1 MSAVRRSLMVALVA
15 MSAVAEAQPTQQ
27 ASSQKGRIIAPADL
41 KAWNTIRNAALSN
54 DGKWFAS
61 VIAPAEG
68 DATLVLES
76 TADTSKETRFPVGGT
91 GGGTFTI
98 SGDSKWLG
106 FIVAPPRPPSDAPN
120 GGRGGR
126 GGGVN
131 TAGNAG
137 ASAPALRNKFVLVN
151 IATGE
156 KKEFDR
162 IRTFQFNAESPTWI
176 ALQGYSATGAPPT
189 DAPPSSGRGGSGGA
203 PPTGASSGD
212 LDLYRISTG
221 EMVNIG
227 NVGEFAFDDDGSFL
241 AWTVETPDMVGNGV
255 QIRNL
260 KTDVSRSYDSER
272 GLYRHLVWADSVDAV
287 AVLRGKIDTVSRDTL
302 FSIVTLTA
310 FDASGPTKKAIFDP
324 SQHADFPAGMKIAA
338 TRAPRLATDLQTV
351 FFGIREANKAAG
363 GKGMVATANAPSVV
377 QAGAPGAGG
386 TLNMPPPSS
395 ADSNP
400 SLVLWHWKDPRPQPQ
415 QIVQESADRAFSYL
429 TEYRVDQNKV
439 IRLVTDDLR
448 NVVISTNDRFAY
460 GMDSREYEQPAVTT
474 GRTYDDIYTVDLK
487 TGARRLVLQKQPR
500 SAAVRLSPDGKRA
513 VYWGSD
519 ANWWALDVITGDKKN
534 LTSSVATSFANGE
547 DDHNNLFPPSAAVL
561 GWAKDGSAVLLS
573 DMWDVWKVPVDGS
586 TAVNLTGDGR
596 KNRVRYRSVYHFGQ
610 ISVAGGRGRRASA
623 PDTSIDVTK
632 PLYFATY
639 GDWTKQEG
647 VSRVAP
653 NKSGATPIFF
663 EPARFTVQKARDADT
678 YAITRQTFTEFPN
691 YWLAGGDL
699 KPTRQ
704 LTNANPQMKD
714 LAWSSGTRLINY
726 TSDKGDK
733 LQGALYLP
741 ANFDSTKT
749 YPMLVTIYE
758 KRSQGLNV
766 FVSPSDTRAPDPARY
781 TNAGYVV
788 FDPDIVYRVNDPG
801 MSAVWCVVPAVKA
814 AIATGFVDATRV
826 GLWGHSWGGYQTAFL
841 VTQTN
846 IFSAAIAGA
855 PLTNMVSMYGS
866 IYWNTGATDAM
877 IFESSQGRFKGN
889 FIENYDAY
897 IRNSPVFHADKVQT
911 PLIILQND
919 KDGAVDFNQGVTYY
933 NTLVN
938 LKKDVIF
945 LEYVGE
951 NHGLA
956 KPANQRD
963 YAARMKEF
971 FDYHLTGAP
980 EPNWIKEGVPRLK
993 MEDHLKGRKAAT
1005 DSTARAIIVP

>member
-1 MSAVRRSLMVALVA
+1 MVALIA
-15 MSAVAEAQPTQQ
+15 MSSVAQAQPTQQ
-27 ASSQKGRIIAPADL
+27 ASNSNQKGRIITPADM
-41 KAWNTIRNAALSN
+41 KAWNTIRNASLSN
-54 DGKWFAS
+54 DGTWFAY
-61 VIAPAEG
+61 VVAPAEG

-76 TADTSKETRFPVGGT
+76 TTDASKQTKFPVGGT

-98 SGDSKWLG
+98 SGDSKWIG
-106 FIVAPPRPPSDAPN
+106 FIVAPPRPPNGAPA
-120 GGRGGR
+120 GSRGGR
-126 GGGVN
+126 GTGGAN
-131 TAGNAG
+131 AQGTAGG
-137 ASAPALRNKFVLVN
+137 SAAAPRNKFVLVN
-151 IATGE
+151 IATGD

-162 IRTFQFNAESPTWI
+162 IRTFQFNAESPTWV
-176 ALQGYSATGAPPT
+176 ALQGYGAGAPPA
-189 DAPPSSGRGGSGGA
+189 DAVPAGGRGGSGA
-203 PPTGASSGD
+203 PAGGSAGGGGD

-227 NVGEFAFDDDGSFL
+227 NVGEFAFDEEGSFL
-241 AWTVETPDMVGNGV
+241 AWTAETPDMVGNGV
-255 QIRNL
+255 QIRDL

-272 GLYRHLVWADSVDAV
+272 ALYRHLVWADSVDAV

-310 FDASGPTKKAIFDP
+310 FDAGGPTKKAIFDP
-324 SQHADFPAGMKIAA
+324 SQHSDFPAGMKVASA
-338 TRAPRLATDLQTV
+338 RPPRLAADLQTV
-351 FFGIREANKAAG
+351 FFGIREANKPPAG
-363 GKGMVATANAPSVV
+363 RGGMVASANGPSVV

-386 TLNMPPPSS
+386 TLNMPPASS

-415 QIVQESADRAFSYL
+415 QIVQESADRAFNYL
-429 TEYRVDQNKV
+429 TEYRFDDNKV

-448 NVVISTNDRFAY
+448 NVVLSANDKFAY
-460 GMDSREYEQPAVTT
+460 GTDAREYEQPAVTT
-474 GRTYDDIYTVDLK
+474 GRNYDDVYSVDLK
-487 TGARRLVLQKQPR
+487 TGARKLVLKKQP
-500 SAAVRLSPDGKRA
+500 SNGALRLSPDGKRA
-513 VYWGSD
+513 LYWGTD
-519 ANWWALDVITGDKKN
+519 ANWWTLDMVTGDKRN
-534 LTSSVATSFANGE
+534 LTKSVATSFANTE
-547 DDHNNLFPPSAAVL
+547 DDHNNLYPPSAGLV
-561 GWAKDGSAVLLS
+561 GWAKDGSAALLS
-573 DMWDVWKVPVDGS
+573 DLWDVWKVPVNGGA
-586 TAVNLTGDGR
+586 AVNLTGDGR
-596 KNRVRYRSVYHFGQ
+596 KNQVRYRSVYSFGQ
-610 ISVAGGRGRRASA
+610 IPAGGGRGGRGGG
-623 PDTSIDVTK
+623 PGTGIDLTK
-632 PLYFATY
+632 PLYLATY
-639 GDWTKQEG
+639 GEWTKKEG
-647 VSRVAP
+647 VSRVDP
-653 NKSGATPIFF
+653 NKAGATTIFF
-663 EPARFTVQKARDADT
+663 DPARFSVQKARDAEA
-678 YAITRQTFTEFPN
+678 YVMTRQTFTEFPN
-691 YWLAGGDL
+691 YWLAGGDF

-704 LTNANPQMKD
+704 LTDANPQMKD

-741 ANFDSTKT
+741 ANFDPSKK

-758 KRSQGLNV
+758 KRSQGLNG
-766 FVSPSDTRAPDPARY
+766 FVSPSETRAPDATLY

-814 AIATGFVDATRV
+814 AIATGFVDSKRI

-866 IYWNTGATDAM
+866 IYWNSGATDAM

-889 FIENYDAY
+889 FIENYEAY

-956 KPANQRD
+956 KPANQKD
-963 YAARMKEF
+963 YASRMKEF
-971 FDYHLTGAP
+971 FDYHLVGAP
-980 EPNWIKEGVPRLK
+980 EADWIKEGVPRLK
-993 MEDHLKGRKAAT
+993 MEDHLKERKAAA
-1005 DSTARAIIVP
+1005 DSTERKVIVP